1 VATALRARRPG
12 PAVSAEPI
20 GLADDELAVL
30 QAFVR
35 RPGVDLDLGQVAV
48 RGDLPL
54 SRARAALT
62 ALTDQGAVEEITSA
76 GRSRYRLRRP
86 ERGAALEQR

>member
-1 VATALRARRPG
+1 VATALRAHRAG
-12 PAVSAEPI
+12 PVEPA

-35 RPGVDLDLGQVAV
+35 RPGVDLDLAQVAV
-48 RGDLPL
+48 RATVPL

-62 ALTDQGAVEEITSA
+62 VLTDQGAVAEITSA
-76 GRSRYRLRRP
+76 GRSRYRMRRP
-86 ERGAALEQR
+86 ERGSLDRR